1 VLFPQR
7 FWAGLEDGSVTVAF
21 RWWRRPAAKAGGRQ
35 RTPGGGELAIDAVDR
50 MALDQVSEADAHA
63 AGYDDRAEL
72 LAELERFRAEGADL
86 YRVRFHR
93 AGDDPRLALRDRA
106 DLSEEDWQA
115 IAARLDRF
123 DRASPHGP
131 WTATVLTLIAEQP
144 AVRAPDLAAG
154 LGRETAPFKR
164 DVRKLKELGLTI
176 SLERGYRLSP
186 RGEEVLRRVTARTSP
201 ATRPRT
207 GA

>member
-21 RWWRRPAAKAGGRQ
+21 RWWRKPAARAGGRQ
-35 RTPGGGELAIDAVDR
+35 RTPGGGELAIDAVER
-50 MALDQVSEADAHA
+50 IEVAAVGEADARA
-63 AGYDDRAEL
+63 AGYDGRDEL

-86 YRVRFHR
+86 YRIRFHR
-93 AGDDPRLALRDRA
+93 AGDDPRLALREQA
-106 DLSEEDWQA
+106 DLSEDELAA
-115 IAARLDRF
+115 IAGRLDRL
-123 DRASPHGP
+123 DRAGTHGP
-131 WTATVLTLIAEQP
+131 WTATVLALIAERP
-144 AVRAPDLAAG
+144 GVRAPDLAAG

-164 DVRKLKELGLTI
+164 DVRKLKELGLTV
-176 SLERGYRLSP
+176 SLEVGYRLSP
-186 RGEEVLRRVTARTSP
+186 RGEVVLRRLSGRTSP